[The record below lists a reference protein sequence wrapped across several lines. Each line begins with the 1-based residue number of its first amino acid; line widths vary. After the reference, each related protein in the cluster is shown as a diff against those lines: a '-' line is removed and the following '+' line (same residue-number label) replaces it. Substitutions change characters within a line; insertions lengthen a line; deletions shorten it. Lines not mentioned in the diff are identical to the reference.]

1 MFHLIHY
8 FQNIV
13 KNVKKSQLAAQARDE
28 DSRLEFI
35 ERFAAVLTD
44 AGFPPMPARVFACLL
59 CTDSGMLTSA
69 DLARLL
75 RISPAAIS
83 GAIRYLGQIN
93 LVSRLRQSGSRRD
106 CYHVHDDVWYEAI
119 TRRDH
124 MLSRLERGVR
134 EGVEVLGRNTR
145 AGQRMA
151 ETLAYFEFVQQELP
165 ALAERWRA
173 RKNAL
178 GNRRGR

>member
-13 KNVKKSQLAAQARDE
+13 KIVKRAVRKRAQSE
-28 DSRLEFI
+28 ESRLIFI
-35 ERFAAVLTD
+35 DRFAAVLTD
-44 AGFPPMPARVFACLL
+44 GGFPQMPARVFVCLL

-75 RISPAAIS
+75 RISRAAMS
-83 GAIRYLGQIN
+83 GAVRYLGQIN
-93 LVSRLRQSGSRRD
+93 LVSRLRPSRSRRD

-119 TRRDH
+119 TRRDE

-134 EGVEVLGRNTR
+134 EGVEVLGCNTR

-173 RKNAL
+173 RKSAL
-178 GNRRGR
+178 GYRRGR